1 MQALAEFAPLLAFI
15 VTYYLRGLYAATA
28 VLMVAMLILVAVDRV
43 RLKRVPPLHALSA
56 VLVLLFGSATLLL
69 HNRQFIQWKPTV
81 FFWLASLAF
90 LGSFWIGKQTLTQR
104 FLGAAL
110 GERLQ
115 VSEALWRRLNGW
127 WTAFY
132 AALGALNLV
141 VAHYASER
149 AWVNFKVFG
158 LTLLTLAFIT
168 VQILWLNGRADAVHS
183 HT

>member
-28 VLMVAMLILVAVDRV
+28 VLMIAMLVLLGVDWL
-43 RLKRVPPLHALSA
+43 RLRRVPPLHALSA
-56 VLVLLFGSATLLL
+56 LLVLVFGSATLLL
-69 HNRQFIQWKPTV
+69 HNKQFIQWKPTV
-81 FFWLASLAF
+81 FFWLASAAF

-110 GERLQ
+110 GERLT
-115 VSEALWRRLNGW
+115 VSAALWRRLNGW

-158 LTLLTLAFIT
+158 LTLLTLAFVT
-168 VQILWLNGRADAVHS
+168 LQIIWLNGKAQLAQPQS
-183 HT
+183 